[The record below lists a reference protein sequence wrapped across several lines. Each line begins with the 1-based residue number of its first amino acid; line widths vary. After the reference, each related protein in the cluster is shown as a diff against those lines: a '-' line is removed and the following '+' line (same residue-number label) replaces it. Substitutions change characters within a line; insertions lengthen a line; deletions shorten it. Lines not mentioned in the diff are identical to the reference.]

1 MNILSGVIIEV
12 SSHQGISLVDIRIGD
27 DEFSSLIINS
37 EATQE
42 YIFKG
47 NKVNLLFKETEIS
60 LKRYHEK
67 SVKRQN
73 KVVVDVVSIVRGQIL
88 SEVKVKY
95 KNVVLT
101 AIVLTRILN
110 ELALE
115 VGKKAI
121 LILRSQEVLL
131 SKV

>member
-1 MNILSGVIIEV
+1 MNILSGEIFEV
-12 SSHQGISLVDIRIGD
+12 SSHQGIALVDIRIGD

-37 EATQE
+37 EATEE

-67 SVKRQN
+67 SIKRQN
-73 KVVVDVVSIVRGQIL
+73 KVVVEVASIVYGQIL
-88 SEVKVKY
+88 SEVKVNY
-95 KNVVLT
+95 RNSALT

-121 LILRSQEVLL
+121 LILRSQEILL